1 MKTSSLLTYAAA
13 VAVTLMSPAVAP
25 ALPTMIRLGYID
37 CAACH
42 ISPQGG
48 GPLNQYGRGID
59 ETQSRRAGEYKPSER
74 PLLRALSLRGRITQ
88 DFRAVVREQAA
99 WILNGAPAT
108 QLRPRLMY
116 RNVTEIGK
124 GLRVAATVTG
134 EPDGLPRPSLKYDPA
149 AQSSPVFVNT
159 ALVHYRAGTAFE
171 IAAGRDQLPTGVNVP
186 DLGAMFKA
194 RNRLGYYDVPTQV
207 KAFISG
213 KRFHL
218 TPFLYTPGGNEC
230 AGEAESGGG
239 ALAEVDLLGNQK
251 TVTGITLRR
260 GTASNGARH
269 TVGAYA
275 RLGFGQWGILAE
287 HDLTQ
292 RDRTLP
298 TAADFTQQA
307 TFGQVFWAA
316 REWLV
321 ASAIGERLHVDG
333 PFGERLAAGR
343 VEVAT
348 RLMSQM
354 TIVAGGKVQRNLIT
368 GKQSKSILL
377 QLAFKT
383 VN

>member
-1 MKTSSLLTYAAA
+1 
-13 VAVTLMSPAVAP
+13 VTLLSPAIAP

-42 ISPQGG
+42 ISAQGG
-48 GPLNQYGRGID
+48 GPLNEYGRGID
-59 ETQSRRAGEYKPSER
+59 ESQSRRAGEYKPTER
-74 PLLRALSLRGRITQ
+74 PLLLALSFRGRITQ

-99 WILNGAPAT
+99 WILNGSSPVT

-116 RNVTEIGK
+116 RNVTRIGK
-124 GLRVAATVTG
+124 GLRVAATITG
-134 EPDGLPRPSLKYDPA
+134 EPDSMPRPSMKYDPA

-159 ALVHYRAGTAFE
+159 ALVHYRAGNAFE

-186 DLGAMFKA
+186 DPGAMFKA
-194 RNRLGYYDVPTQV
+194 RNRLGYYDTPTQLKV
-207 KAFISG
+207 FVSG
-213 KRFHL
+213 KRYQI
-218 TPFLYTPGGNEC
+218 TPFLYAPGGNER

-260 GTASNGARH
+260 GAAANGTRN
-269 TVGAYA
+269 TIGAYA

-292 RDRTLP
+292 RDRMLP
-298 TAADFTQQA
+298 ATADFRQQA

-321 ASAIGERLHVDG
+321 ASAIGERLHVNG
-333 PFGERLAAGR
+333 PFAERLAAGR
-343 VEVAT
+343 VEVAA
-348 RLMSQM
+348 RLASQM

-368 GKQSKSILL
+368 GRQSKSILL